1 MNQNANVVPP
11 RSRIGVSTAPL
22 ERCQMAHRT
31 SRVRTTKN
39 LIVAR
44 NPHLPGVSCIDRLDC
59 RMKEIQAT
67 DKEQLRKST
76 ISAPLWLT
84 NAAWRLSQT
93 SPPSAL
99 VVRQISFRGN
109 PG

>member
-1 MNQNANVVPP
+1 
-11 RSRIGVSTAPL
+11 
-22 ERCQMAHRT
+22 MAHRT
-31 SRVRTTKN
+31 DNHQN
-39 LIVAR
+39 LMVER
-44 NPHLPGVSCIDRLDC
+44 NSHLPSVSCIDRLDL
-59 RMKEIQAT
+59 RMTEIQAT
-67 DKEQLRKST
+67 DKELLRKST

-109 PG
+109 PGFCNGPGFVNP

>member
-1 MNQNANVVPP
+1 
-11 RSRIGVSTAPL
+11 
-22 ERCQMAHRT
+22 
-31 SRVRTTKN
+31 VRTIKN

-44 NPHLPGVSCIDRLDC
+44 NPHLPGVSCIDHLDW
-59 RMKEIQAT
+59 RMTEIQAT

-93 SPPSAL
+93 SPPGAL

>member
-1 MNQNANVVPP
+1 
-11 RSRIGVSTAPL
+11 
-22 ERCQMAHRT
+22 
-31 SRVRTTKN
+31 VRTIKN
-39 LIVAR
+39 LIAAR
-44 NPHLPGVSCIDRLDC
+44 NPHLPGVSCSDRLDW
-59 RMKEIQAT
+59 RMTEIQAT

-76 ISAPLWLT
+76 IGAPLWLM

-109 PG
+109 PGYRAGKSAGEGDLK